1 MANTTKPAASLA
13 SVGSGAAQNW
23 MAQFEVRNAAVN
35 NGSRDLGGV
44 AA

>member
-13 SVGSGAAQNW
+13 SVGSAAQNW